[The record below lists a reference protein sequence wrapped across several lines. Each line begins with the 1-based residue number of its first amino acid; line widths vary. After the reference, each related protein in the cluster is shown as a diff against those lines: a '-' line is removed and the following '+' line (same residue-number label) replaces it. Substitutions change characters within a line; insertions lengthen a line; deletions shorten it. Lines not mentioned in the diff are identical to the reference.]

1 MFSNLRIGMLRKE
14 DVRLGQRVLV
24 GRERGRV
31 DAITQSVVAVFME
44 DGRYVL
50 ARWEDG
56 VYEA

>member
-1 MFSNLRIGMLRKE
+1 MTVHDKILAVKDNIA
-14 DVRLGQRVLV
+14 RVLV
-24 GRERGRV
+24 GREKGRV